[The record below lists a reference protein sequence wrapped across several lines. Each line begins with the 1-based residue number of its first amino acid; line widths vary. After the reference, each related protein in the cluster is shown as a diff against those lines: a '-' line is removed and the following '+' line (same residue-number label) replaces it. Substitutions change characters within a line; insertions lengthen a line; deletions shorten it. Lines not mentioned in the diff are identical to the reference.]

1 MYSQMSL
8 PIQMEHERE
17 TIFSVSTTTTLPL
30 PDHQNTSTGESSG
43 GKGDV
48 GSLTSPVP
56 RAIQPNDV
64 YGRYRVLQI

>member
-43 GKGDV
+43 GERGV
-48 GSLTSPVP
+48 GSLTCAVP
-56 RAIQPNDV
+56 RATQPNNT
-64 YGRYRVLQI
+64 YGRDRVLQS